1 MSDDTSA
8 RLALPLLAAGQAQ
21 KEMTVNE
28 ALARIDI
35 ALQAS
40 AVAGGIDTPP
50 EAPSAGQC
58 WIVGD
63 APEAAWS
70 GCAGML
76 AGWTE
81 DGWRFV
87 TPVDGMIVWVAADGV
102 AWRRIADAWHLGDLT
117 GERVSI
123 DGVQVVGPQLGAI
136 GDPAGGGVTDAE
148 ARTAVAAILVALRSH
163 GLIAS

>member
-1 MSDDTSA
+1 MS
-8 RLALPLLAAGQAQ
+8 
-21 KEMTVNE
+21 VNE
-28 ALARIDI
+28 ALALLDI
-35 ALQAS
+35 AVQAS

-50 EAPSAGQC
+50 EAPLAGQC

-70 GCAGML
+70 GCAAML
-76 AGWTE
+76 AGWTG

-87 TPVDGMIVWVAADGV
+87 APVDGMIIWIEADGL
-102 AWRRIADAWHLGDLT
+102 AWRRVDGAWHAGDLT

-123 DGVQVVGPQLGAI
+123 EGVQVIGPQLGAI
-136 GDPAGGGVTDAE
+136 GDPTGGDVVDAE
-148 ARTAVAAILVALRSH
+148 ARVAVAAILAALRSH